1 MNKYLFKVKNKDTKA
16 SILTFCSTFI
26 IDMNRYLYAAYSA
39 QMSNSVTYIHLESV

>member
-26 IDMNRYLYAAYSA
+26 IEYEQIFIHSVFSA
-39 QMSNSVTYIHLESV
+39 DE